1 MERTDQRQ
9 KEAGGHAPSASMS
22 APQPKDIDFDGNAA
36 VEMLDLRVAYGEKR
50 ILAGFSMRVM
60 SGEKICLSGPS
71 GAGKTT
77 LLNLIM
83 GFVYPEQGDVQVMGR
98 PLRPDTARW
107 VRAQTAWIPQDIHVP
122 AQTASDFLLL
132 PFHFRTNKHLLPA
145 QDNIRQMLTLLDL
158 EPSLLS
164 QPLVSVSGGQR
175 QRLAI
180 ASALLLQKRILLM
193 DEPTSA
199 LDAHSAQLAAN
210 AVRAIDDLTVISVS
224 HDPNWAGVM
233 DRVVDVPA
241 NHQSQ

>member
-1 MERTDQRQ
+1 MNHTDQR
-9 KEAGGHAPSASMS
+9 KREAGEYAPSASAS
-22 APQPKDIDFDGNAA
+22 TPQFKDSDLKGFAA